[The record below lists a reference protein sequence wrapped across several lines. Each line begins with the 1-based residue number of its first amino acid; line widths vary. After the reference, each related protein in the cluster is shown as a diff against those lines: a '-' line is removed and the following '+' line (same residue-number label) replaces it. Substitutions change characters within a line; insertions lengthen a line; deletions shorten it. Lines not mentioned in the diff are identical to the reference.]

1 MHMYVHV
8 QIYIYELRVYDTIE
22 IKVEGS
28 GIVQLVIN
36 IQKLYYN
43 VMSESK
49 YTIRNYILDL
59 QSPFT
64 LWFAMRCRVAFD
76 RCSETQL
83 KDPYRALVPELSTR
97 KVIVDME

>member
-8 QIYIYELRVYDTIE
+8 QIYIYELRVYDAIE

-28 GIVQLVIN
+28 GIVQPVIN
-36 IQKLYYN
+36 IQKLYYDI
-43 VMSESK
+43 MSESK

-64 LWFAMRCRVAFD
+64 LWFAMRCRVVTD
-76 RCSETQL
+76 RCSETQ
-83 KDPYRALVPELSTR
+83 
-97 KVIVDME
+97 